1 MLGPP
6 LGMKNIGAALAPS
19 SQGMG
24 NLMRLG
30 WLLAAAPLL
39 LAQPALAENLNHK
52 FSLQAQVFF
61 PGIDSSVR
69 VDQNNGDLGTVVDF
83 ENDLDLNKHSTVPS
97 FRAGWRI
104 NDDWMFIG
112 EYYALNRDS
121 TATLDRDIIVGD
133 TTYPVSGSITG
144 GFDSD
149 IYRFTINNLI
159 LQRENLEVALAIGFH
174 GTDFKIF
181 VEGDGEVNGVP
192 GQFRSESRSVFAPLP
207 TIGAMVNWEVAPR
220 VTLGG
225 RFDWLSLSIDEYS
238 GRLVNTEISAAYA
251 IHKNI
256 DVGLLYRLVDY
267 EVKVRKD
274 DWNGRVDYQFS
285 GPAIFVEL
293 GF

>member
-1 MLGPP
+1 
-6 LGMKNIGAALAPS
+6 
-19 SQGMG
+19 
-24 NLMRLG
+24 MRFG
-30 WLLAAAPLL
+30 WIFAAAPLL

-61 PGIDSSVR
+61 AGIDSSVR

-83 ENDLDLNKHSTVPS
+83 ENDLKLEKHSTVPS

-121 TATLDRDIIVGD
+121 TATLDREIIVGD
-133 TTYPVSGSITG
+133 TTYPINGSITG

-159 LQRENLEVALAIGFH
+159 IQRENLEVALAIGLH

-181 VEGDGEVNGVP
+181 VEGEGSVNGMP
-192 GQFRSESRSVFAPLP
+192 GQFRSEGRSVFAPLP
-207 TIGAMVNWEVAPR
+207 TIGAMANWEVVPR
-220 VTLGG
+220 VTIGG
-225 RFDWLSLSIDEYS
+225 RFDWLSLSIDDYS
-238 GRLVNTEISAAYA
+238 GRLINTEASVAYA
-251 IHKNI
+251 VHKNI
-256 DVGLLYRLVDY
+256 DVGVLYRLVDY
-267 EVKVRKD
+267 EVKIRKD
-274 DWNGRVDYQFS
+274 DWNGRVDYRFS
-285 GPAIFVEL
+285 GPALFVEV